1 MKKVTIIGLGG
12 AGINFLNSLRKKEL
26 ENLDLKLLP
35 IEDENIDKNL
45 IEKEII
51 KDSKVFV
58 VFGVGSNIEKYL
70 LLSDILNQLNLTSSY
85 IVLKPFSFEAKTK
98 LQQFEN
104 IVEKFKDKSLKI
116 IENDI
121 IIKSLGDN
129 LSIKDGFE
137 NIDNE
142 IFEFIKLELSKS

>member
-45 IEKEII
+45 IEKEVI

-58 VFGVGSNIEKYL
+58 VIFVLFSQS
-70 LLSDILNQLNLTSSY
+70 LLSVQLFLLFQVEY
-85 IVLKPFSFEAKTK
+85 IVLSF
-98 LQQFEN
+98 
-104 IVEKFKDKSLKI
+104 
-116 IENDI
+116 
-121 IIKSLGDN
+121 
-129 LSIKDGFE
+129 LSIL
-137 NIDNE
+137 NI
-142 IFEFIKLELSKS
+142 L

>member
-26 ENLDLKLLP
+26 DNLDLKLLP

-58 VFGVGSNIEKYL
+58 VIFVLFSQFL
-70 LLSDILNQLNLTSSY
+70 LFVQLFLLFQVEY
-85 IVLKPFSFEAKTK
+85 IVLSF
-98 LQQFEN
+98 
-104 IVEKFKDKSLKI
+104 
-116 IENDI
+116 
-121 IIKSLGDN
+121 
-129 LSIKDGFE
+129 LSI
-137 NIDNE
+137 
-142 IFEFIKLELSKS
+142 LSIL

>member
-26 ENLDLKLLP
+26 DNLDLKLLP

-45 IEKEII
+45 IEK
-51 KDSKVFV
+51 DSKVFV
-58 VFGVGSNIEKYL
+58 VFGVGRNIEKYL

-121 IIKSLGDN
+121 IKSLGDN

>member
-26 ENLDLKLLP
+26 DNLDLKLLP

-58 VFGVGSNIEKYL
+58 VFGVGRNIEKYL

-121 IIKSLGDN
+121 IKSLGDN
-129 LSIKDGFE
+129 SSIKDGFE

>member
-12 AGINFLNSLRKKEL
+12 AGINFLNYLKKKEL
-26 ENLDLKLLP
+26 DNLDLKLLP

-45 IEKEII
+45 IE

-121 IIKSLGDN
+121 IKSLGDN

>member
-26 ENLDLKLLP
+26 DNLDLKLLP

-58 VFGVGSNIEKYL
+58 VFGVV
-70 LLSDILNQLNLTSSY
+70 Q
-85 IVLKPFSFEAKTK
+85 
-98 LQQFEN
+98 
-104 IVEKFKDKSLKI
+104 KSV
-116 IENDI
+116 
-121 IIKSLGDN
+121 
-129 LSIKDGFE
+129 
-137 NIDNE
+137 
-142 IFEFIKLELSKS
+142 

>member
-26 ENLDLKLLP
+26 KNLDLKLLP

-45 IEKEII
+45 IEKEVIQ
-51 KDSKVFV
+51 DSKVFV

-121 IIKSLGDN
+121 IQSLGDN

>member
-26 ENLDLKLLP
+26 DNLDLKLLP
-35 IEDENIDKNL
+35 LEDENIDKNL

-121 IIKSLGDN
+121 IQSLGDN

>member
-26 ENLDLKLLP
+26 DNLDLKLLP

-58 VFGVGSNIEKYL
+58 VLGVTTVNGNYC
-70 LLSDILNQLNLTSSY
+70 T
-85 IVLKPFSFEAKTK
+85 AG
-98 LQQFEN
+98 
-104 IVEKFKDKSLKI
+104 
-116 IENDI
+116 
-121 IIKSLGDN
+121 IK
-129 LSIKDGFE
+129 K
-137 NIDNE
+137 
-142 IFEFIKLELSKS
+142 

>member
-26 ENLDLKLLP
+26 DNLDLKLLP
-35 IEDENIDKNL
+35 LEDENIDKNL

-58 VFGVGSNIEKYL
+58 VFGVGRNIEKYL

-85 IVLKPFSFEAKTK
+85 IVLKPFSFEAK
-98 LQQFEN
+98 QN
-104 IVEKFKDKSLKI
+104 YNSLKI
-116 IENDI
+116 
-121 IIKSLGDN
+121 
-129 LSIKDGFE
+129 
-137 NIDNE
+137 
-142 IFEFIKLELSKS
+142 